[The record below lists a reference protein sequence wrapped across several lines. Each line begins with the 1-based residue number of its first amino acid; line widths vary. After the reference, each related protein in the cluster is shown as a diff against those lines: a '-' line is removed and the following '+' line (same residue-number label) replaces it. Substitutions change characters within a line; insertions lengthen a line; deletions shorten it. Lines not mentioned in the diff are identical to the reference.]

1 MASETSLLNNMHTFT
16 RKMFPDGKIA
26 PSTDVFNVE
35 HHTSCSSKS
44 KKKKKKKI
52 ISFKEQQ
59 PINEEQKKQNLDTIS
74 VGQQ

>member
-26 PSTDVFNVE
+26 PSTDVFKVE

-44 KKKKKKKI
+44 LKEKKI

>member
-1 MASETSLLNNMHTFT
+1 MVKLLHQL
-16 RKMFPDGKIA
+16 MFSMSSII
-26 PSTDVFNVE
+26 
-35 HHTSCSSKS
+35 HHVALKV

-74 VGQQ
+74 VGNNDFKVCKNNWNNL